1 MSATPTARRGGGNGM
16 KTLKAAT
23 LLLLA
28 LAVGCGE
35 STTPPPVV
43 ADSGVP
49 SDANQE
55 TSPFRPLA
63 LEAASRALTALIATS
78 TSDPSRTPIGMVT
91 NSASPVWNAFQIGVG
106 RAGSKIGCPVSVA
119 LLTATSNR
127 PDAQAAMVQALIDQK
142 YPGIAASPS
151 TASPADETRFASMV
165 DAQKAQGNTVLFDS
179 DLPSSGRALYVGAD
193 NYKAGLAHGAEV
205 VRVLAGKGGKVFPM
219 SSVNSDAIR
228 ERLRGLQDA
237 IAAHPGILLQP
248 LQVGADAT
256 AVQGLAAATMNDHPD
271 IALFAGL
278 SNGGTVGPANA
289 VVAAG
294 KTGNILIVGY
304 DATSQNQQFL
314 KTGVISALVGQR
326 FYWEGFLVTQALYAM
341 AQPTL
346 GLARTLETLRPWL
359 SGSKMD
365 MIDLGID
372 VLTAENLPAYLQ
384 YLESIGILSQ

>member
-1 MSATPTARRGGGNGM
+1 MGMRGLTVAALVLLTP
-16 KTLKAAT
+16 
-23 LLLLA
+23 A
-28 LAVGCGE
+28 LGCGG
-35 STTPPPVV
+35 SSPAPPVA
-43 ADSGVP
+43 ADSGAMP
-49 SDANQE
+49 DGSPQI
-55 TSPFRPLA
+55 SPFRPLA
-63 LEAASRALTALIATS
+63 LEDASRALATLIATS

-127 PDAQAAMVQALIDQK
+127 PDAQASMVQALIDQK
-142 YPGIAASPS
+142 FPGIAASPS

-165 DAQKAQGNTVLFDS
+165 AAQKAQGNTVLFDS
-179 DLPSSGRALYVGAD
+179 DLPSCGRALYVGAD

-205 VRVLAGKGGKVFPM
+205 VRALKGKGGKVFPM
-219 SSVNSDAIR
+219 SSVSSDAVR

-237 IAAHPGILLQP
+237 IARNPEILLQQ

-256 AVQGLAAATMNDHPD
+256 AVQGLAAATINDHPD
-271 IALFAGL
+271 IAMFAGL

-289 VVAAG
+289 VAAASKVG
-294 KTGNILIVGY
+294 DILIVGY
-304 DATSQNQQFL
+304 DATTQNQQFL
-314 KTGVISALVGQR
+314 KNGVIAALVGQR

-341 AQPTL
+341 AQPNIGLSKTL
-346 GLARTLETLRPWL
+346 DTLKPWL